1 MTLPMVFALAITV
14 LMIVLIMID
23 RLPFGVPPLIAC
35 LLMVVFGVV
44 PINVAF
50 SGFANATIL
59 MLASFM
65 AVIAAL
71 QKTDL
76 VSGFKRMI
84 TRLGTKGG
92 FRAYVLIVV
101 FVMLGCSI
109 FGTGST
115 AYYVL
120 VIGLLSTLAYNKK
133 LPPSKVLMPA
143 GFAANHPMLPFNV
156 ALQYGIVVAVLEA
169 AGVREN
175 IDLVRFSIVNLVLSL
190 GFLIWCL
197 IAYRLLPDHPIADDV
212 PGAESAA
219 EAKEPATVGARS
231 ASVGDPATPG
241 PHAAEANATAIAAS
255 SATATVTAPTL
266 DRRKQ
271 LATYACFVLAIAGMI
286 SYSYIGDAG
295 YAITGLS
302 VALLLLLKVLD
313 FTEIRDAISQPII
326 IMSAGVIGIAEA
338 LGATGLTKLVGKSV
352 AGLLGGDVS
361 PFLLV
366 FAFCVLTSVL
376 ATLTGST
383 IGTVYVFAPLAIAT
397 CVSLGL
403 NPAAA
408 AVAIV
413 ISGWNGHFLPIDGLP
428 AMVMGVGKYSLIQ
441 FWKFT
446 IPMYFIR
453 LLALTAGAL
462 LLFPM

>member
-1 MTLPMVFALAITV
+1 MTVPMILALAITV

-35 LLMVVFGVV
+35 LLLVVFNVV

-50 SGFANATIL
+50 SGFANATIV

-71 QKTDL
+71 QKTEL
-76 VSGFKRMI
+76 VSGFKQMI
-84 TRLGTKGG
+84 SRLASKGG
-92 FRAYVLIVV
+92 FRAYALIVV
-101 FVMLGCSI
+101 FVMVGCSI

-143 GFAANHPMLPFNV
+143 GFAANHPLLPFNV

-169 AGVREN
+169 TGVSERV
-175 IDLVRFSIVNLVLSL
+175 DLVRFSLVNLVLSL

-197 IAYRLLPDHPIADDV
+197 IAYRMLPDHPITNDEPPADPALEGGDSS
-212 PGAESAA
+212 PRGGGIA
-219 EAKEPATVGARS
+219 EAA
-231 ASVGDPATPG
+231 
-241 PHAAEANATAIAAS
+241 
-255 SATATVTAPTL
+255 ATATATIIAPVLT
-266 DRRKQ
+266 RRKQ
-271 LATYACFVLAIAGMI
+271 IAAYVSFGVAIAGMI

-295 YAITGLS
+295 YAITGLA
-302 VALLLLLKVLD
+302 VAVLLITRVLT
-313 FTEIRDAISQPII
+313 FGEIRDAISQPII
-326 IMSAGVIGIAEA
+326 LMSAGVIGIAEA
-338 LGATGLTKLVGKSV
+338 LGKTGLTQLVGESV
-352 AGLLGGDVS
+352 ANLLGGNVS

-397 CVSLGL
+397 CIGLGL
-403 NPAAA
+403 DPTAAA
-408 AVAIV
+408 IAIV

-428 AMVMGVGKYSLIQ
+428 AMVMGVGKYSLVQ

-446 IPMYFIR
+446 IPMYVIR